1 MSVSPAGQRHAV
13 SRAVVTGGG
22 QGIGLAIAE
31 ALVAEGCRWLTLVG
45 RDAAKLERAASGLRA
60 AGASVTRISADLSSV
75 AECDRAIAEAI
86 AAMGSVNALVNA
98 AATTERGSLENT
110 TEEVFDRIFATNLKG
125 PFFLM
130 QAVVRHAL
138 DNKSPASLL
147 NILSTS
153 AHGGQPFLTTY
164 SASKGALAV
173 VTRNVANAYR
183 RQRIRCNAILPGWT
197 DTPGE
202 DAVQKQWHGA
212 EDGWLAKVETAQ
224 PMGQLAKPDQLALLA
239 AYILSPDSGVMTG
252 ALIDYDQ
259 NILGTAG

>member
-1 MSVSPAGQRHAV
+1 MTVRPAGQRHAET
-13 SRAVVTGGG
+13 RAVITGGG
-22 QGIGLAIAE
+22 QGAGLAIAE
-31 ALVAEGCRWLTLVG
+31 ALVAEGCRWLTLIG
-45 RDAAKLERAASGLRA
+45 RDVSKLERAAQSLRPSGANVTVVVADISSA
-60 AGASVTRISADLSSV
+60 AQC
-75 AECDRAIAEAI
+75 ERAIAESI

-110 TEEVFDRIFATNLKG
+110 TEEGFDRIFATNLKG

-130 QAVVRHAL
+130 QAVVKDAL
-138 DNKSPASLL
+138 ARKTPASLL

-173 VTRNVANAYR
+173 MTRNIAHAYR
-183 RQRIRCNAILPGWT
+183 RQRIRCNAILPGWM

-202 DAVQKQWHGA
+202 DEVQRKWHGA
-212 EDGWLAKVETAQ
+212 TDGWLAKAEAAA

-239 AYILSPDSGVMTG
+239 AYVLSPDSGVMTG

-259 NILGTAG
+259 NVLGTAG

>member
-1 MSVSPAGQRHAV
+1 MSVSPAGQRHADT
-13 SRAVVTGGG
+13 RAVVTGGG

-45 RDAAKLERAASGLRA
+45 RDTAKLERAASGLRGT
-60 AGASVTRISADLSSV
+60 GASVTSISADLSNV
-75 AECDRAIAEAI
+75 QECERAIAAAI
-86 AAMGSVNALVNA
+86 AAMGHVNALVNA
-98 AATTERGSLENT
+98 AATTERGSLDNT

-138 DNKSPASLL
+138 ETKSPASLL

-202 DAVQKQWHGA
+202 DAVQKKWHGA
-212 EDGWLAKVETAQ
+212 EDGWLEEVEAAQ

-252 ALIDYDQ
+252 ALVDYDQ
-259 NILGTAG
+259 HILGTSG